1 MRMLLAKVVA
11 GLGLGLTPG
20 ENLLQLIDELLQVLA
35 GKFPAEPKHQSWYL
49 AHGGDSLRNLVG
61 SWKVGLQ
68 RESPPPFLF
77 AVKSNRRN
85 SALKPEWGRPALLPP
100 KSTQLTAPARGRKQK
115 RQHPPE
121 IQQIIGLQKG
131 SF

>member
-11 GLGLGLTPG
+11 GLRLGLMPG

-49 AHGGDSLRNLVG
+49 AHGGDSLRNLAG
-61 SWKVGLQ
+61 SWKVGWE

-77 AVKSNRRN
+77 AVKSDRRN
-85 SALKPEWGRPALLPP
+85 SALQPERGKLPCLPDRQWVDAFAGGESKKASIP
-100 KSTQLTAPARGRKQK
+100 KK
-115 RQHPPE
+115 
-121 IQQIIGLQKG
+121 IQQIIGLKKE